1 MRSPAAFVSH
11 SKTIDFIFR
20 QQHSADLVTGVSRQL
35 PGRKRWGESMPL
47 SYKDI
52 AELLKIIDASTCEEV
67 ILEVEGMRL
76 VMRRGASGGAIASQP
91 VAPSSSTA
99 APSPLRTQI
108 QSAIPSIAQP
118 TIAGA
123 EEGLLQV
130 RAPMIGTFYRRP
142 SPQDQPFVEVG
153 QRVAK
158 GDPLGLIEVM
168 KLYTTIT
175 APEAGTVEQIPVE
188 DGTLVEFDHVLFA
201 IRTG

>member
-1 MRSPAAFVSH
+1 
-11 SKTIDFIFR
+11 
-20 QQHSADLVTGVSRQL
+20 
-35 PGRKRWGESMPL
+35 MPL

-52 AELLKIIDASTCEEV
+52 AELLKIIDASACEEV
-67 ILEVEGMRL
+67 ILEVEGVRL
-76 VMRRGASGGAIASQP
+76 VVRRGAPGGAIASQA
-91 VAPSSSTA
+91 VAPSSTA
-99 APSPLRTQI
+99 APSPPRAPLR
-108 QSAIPSIAQP
+108 SSIPSIALP
-118 TIAGA
+118 TIAGT

-142 SPQDQPFVEVG
+142 SPKDRPFVEVG

-201 IRTG
+201 IRTD

>member
-1 MRSPAAFVSH
+1 
-11 SKTIDFIFR
+11 
-20 QQHSADLVTGVSRQL
+20 
-35 PGRKRWGESMPL
+35 MPL

-52 AELLKIIDASTCEEV
+52 AELLKIIDASACEEV
-67 ILEVEGMRL
+67 ILEVEGVRL
-76 VMRRGASGGAIASQP
+76 VVRRGASGGAIASQP
-91 VAPSSSTA
+91 VVPLSTA
-99 APSPLRTQI
+99 ASSQPRAPL
-108 QSAIPSIAQP
+108 QSAPSIAP
-118 TIAGA
+118 PAGT

-142 SPQDQPFVEVG
+142 SPKDQPFVEVG

-188 DGTLVEFDHVLFA
+188 DGTLVEFDHVLFV
-201 IRTG
+201 IRAD

>member
-1 MRSPAAFVSH
+1 
-11 SKTIDFIFR
+11 
-20 QQHSADLVTGVSRQL
+20 
-35 PGRKRWGESMPL
+35 MPL
-47 SYKDI
+47 SYKEI
-52 AELLKIIDASTCEEV
+52 AELLKIIDASACEEV
-67 ILEVEGMRL
+67 ILEVEGVRL
-76 VMRRGASGGAIASQP
+76 VVRRGASGGAIASQP
-91 VAPSSSTA
+91 VMPSSTA
-99 APSPLRTQI
+99 APSSPRVPL
-108 QSAIPSIAQP
+108 QSAPSIAP
-118 TIAGA
+118 PAMAGT

-142 SPQDQPFVEVG
+142 SPKDQPFVELG

-201 IRTG
+201 IRTD